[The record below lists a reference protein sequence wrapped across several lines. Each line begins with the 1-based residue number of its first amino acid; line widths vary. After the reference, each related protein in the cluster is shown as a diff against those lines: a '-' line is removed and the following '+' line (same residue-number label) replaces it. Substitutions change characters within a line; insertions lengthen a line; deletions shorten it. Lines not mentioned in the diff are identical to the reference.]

1 MPQQVL
7 IIGLGQFGMS
17 LEGAYGIATKDAMPN
32 VAGGNLSIF
41 NYIETGSIVHQI
53 SLNGGILAGSHHPSV
68 QDLGISGPYTA
79 SLRSTYIP
87 MMAGYTLNLPIG
99 DYTMFYLGG
108 KAGATYGDVKTTI
121 HGLEDGSR
129 SRTISSTKFSWAA
142 QAGFKFSISNS
153 ADFVLGYE
161 YYQIQGYN
169 DPGYHTIKL
178 GFSWNF

>member
-1 MPQQVL
+1 MTP
-7 IIGLGQFGMS
+7 
-17 LEGAYGIATKDAMPN
+17 AT
-32 VAGGNLSIF
+32 
-41 NYIETGSIVHQI
+41 T
-53 SLNGGILAGSHHPSV
+53 PSSWASP
-68 QDLGISGPYTA
+68 GISNKQLSGL
-79 SLRSTYIP
+79 LRSSGGSVILRNRLFCAWNTGP
-87 MMAGYTLNLPIG
+87 HNSRKQRDGK
-99 DYTMFYLGG
+99 FYLGG
-108 KAGATYGDVKTTI
+108 KVGATYGDVKTTI

>member
-1 MPQQVL
+1 
-7 IIGLGQFGMS
+7 
-17 LEGAYGIATKDAMPN
+17 
-32 VAGGNLSIF
+32 
-41 NYIETGSIVHQI
+41 
-53 SLNGGILAGSHHPSV
+53 
-68 QDLGISGPYTA
+68 
-79 SLRSTYIP
+79 

-108 KAGATYGDVKTTI
+108 KAGATYGDIKTTI

-129 SRTISSTKFSWAA
+129 SHTISTTKFSWAA
-142 QAGFKFSISNS
+142 QAGFKFSISKS
-153 ADFVLGYE
+153 ADFLIGYE